1 MSVSLRQALPLCW
14 VLGLALPVSAMALQL
29 TDFTEFQGRV
39 AGSPAKEM
47 LTTAAE
53 SELAPCAAALPQ
65 RPLTL
70 LDVVEQALCNSP
82 RSAEAW
88 SIAKAQ
94 AAQVAVQKSNYLPRI
109 NVTAGTA
116 KVRNHVE
123 NSLFSSLDQDNNI
136 TNRTASLRLSWL
148 LADLGQRSAKLGQAQ
163 ALLNAANAAHDA
175 ALQEV
180 FITAAQAYFDNLTT
194 QATLTAFEDAELLA
208 KESLAAA
215 TAKFKAGV
223 GLVTDQLQAQT
234 AYAQARLDRTKA
246 EGDLK
251 NAHGTLSAAMGLM
264 ANTPFQLLKRSQP
277 LEQADFLNRVDVLI
291 QQALES
297 HPAILAAKSKVQ
309 AAEENMKAVRA
320 EGLPTLNLNTELSR
334 SDQMGY
340 QQLANFPASSVYST
354 TATVGLQL
362 NLPLFE
368 GFSRSYQV
376 QSAEAERQT
385 RVAELNRIMQQVS
398 LEVWK
403 SYHALMSERENL
415 RATEELIRHAQE
427 AFQVAQGRYQAG
439 VGNMIELLGAQN
451 ALSSARQQHIKSL
464 AALRAARLKLAA
476 NMGNVGL
483 WAIVE
488 PLNINGH

>member
-1 MSVSLRQALPLCW
+1 MSVSWRQIVGLCCALSGALPMN
-14 VLGLALPVSAMALQL
+14 ALALQL

-47 LTTAAE
+47 LTPAE
-53 SELAPCAAALPQ
+53 DSALAPCAAGLPQ
-65 RPLTL
+65 RQLTL

-82 RSAEAW
+82 RSTEAW
-88 SIAKAQ
+88 SVAKAQ
-94 AAQVAVQKSNYLPRI
+94 AAQVAVQKSNYLPRV
-109 NVTAGTA
+109 NVTAGAA

-163 ALLNAANAAHDA
+163 ALLSAANAAHDA
-175 ALQEV
+175 TLQEV

-194 QATLTAFEDAELLA
+194 QATLTAFEDAESLA

-215 TAKFKAGV
+215 TAKFQAGV
-223 GLVTDQLQAQT
+223 GLLTDQLQAQT
-234 AYAQARLDRTKA
+234 AYAQARLDRIKA

-264 ANTPFQLLKRSQP
+264 ANTPFQLLKRSQS
-277 LEQADFLNRVDVLI
+277 LDQGDFVHRVDVLI
-291 QQALES
+291 QQATES
-297 HPAILAAKSKVQ
+297 HPVIVAAKAKVL
-309 AAEENMKAVRA
+309 AAEENIKAVRA

-340 QQLANFPASSVYST
+340 QQLANFPASNVYST
-354 TATVGLQL
+354 SVNIGLQL
-362 NLPLFE
+362 NVPLFE

-385 RVAELNRIMQQVS
+385 RVAELNRALQQVS

-415 RATEELIRHAQE
+415 RATDELTRHAQE
-427 AFQVAQGRYQAG
+427 AFNVAQGRYQAG

-451 ALSSARQQHIKSL
+451 ALSGARQQHIKSL
-464 AALRAARLKLAA
+464 AALRAARLKLSA

-488 PLNINGH
+488 P

>member
-1 MSVSLRQALPLCW
+1 MSVSWRQI
-14 VLGLALPVSAMALQL
+14 LGLCCALSGALPVNAQALQL

-47 LTTAAE
+47 LEPDAGQ
-53 SELAPCAAALPQ
+53 SPCAAGLPP

-94 AAQVAVQKSNYLPRI
+94 AAQVAVQKSNYLPRV
-109 NVTAGTA
+109 NVTAGAA

-123 NSLFSSLDQDNNI
+123 NSLFSSLDQDNSI

-163 ALLNAANAAHDA
+163 ALLSAANAAHDA
-175 ALQEV
+175 ILQEV
-180 FITAAQAYFDNLTT
+180 FINAAQAYFDNLTT
-194 QATLTAFEDAELLA
+194 QATLTAFEQAESLA

-215 TAKFKAGV
+215 AAKFKAGV
-223 GLVTDQLQAQT
+223 GLLTDQLQAQT

-246 EGDLK
+246 EGELK
-251 NAHGTLSAAMGLM
+251 NAHGALSAAMGLM
-264 ANTPFQLLKRSQP
+264 ANTPFALLKRGQSI
-277 LEQADFLNRVDVLI
+277 EQADFVQRVDALI
-291 QQALES
+291 QQATES
-297 HPAILAAKSKVQ
+297 HPAILAAKAKLL
-309 AAEENMKAVRA
+309 AAEENIKAVRA

-340 QQLANFPASSVYST
+340 QQLANFPASNVYST
-354 TATVGLQL
+354 SATVGLQL
-362 NLPLFE
+362 NVPLFE

-376 QSAEAERQT
+376 QSAEADRQT
-385 RVAELNRIMQQVS
+385 RLAELNRVQQQVS
-398 LEVWK
+398 LDVWR
-403 SYHALMSERENL
+403 SYHALMAERENL
-415 RATEELIRHAQE
+415 RASEELMHHAQD
-427 AFQVAQGRYQAG
+427 AFNVAQGRYQAG

-451 ALSSARQQHIKSL
+451 ALSGARQQHIKSW
-464 AALRAARLKLAA
+464 ATLRAARLRLAA
-476 NMGNVGL
+476 QMGSVGL

-488 PLNINGH
+488 P

>member
-1 MSVSLRQALPLCW
+1 MSVTRRQAMPFCW
-14 VLGLALPVSAMALQL
+14 ALAVVLPVSAMALQL

-47 LTTAAE
+47 LAPQPE
-53 SELAPCAAALPQ
+53 SELAPCAAGLPP

-88 SIAKAQ
+88 SIAKVQ
-94 AAQVAVQKSNYLPRI
+94 AAQVAVQKSNYLPRV
-109 NVTAGTA
+109 NVSAGA
-116 KVRNHVE
+116 SKVRNHVE

-175 ALQEV
+175 TLQEV

-194 QATLTAFEDAELLA
+194 QATLTAFEDAESLA

-215 TAKFKAGV
+215 MAKFKAGV
-223 GLVTDQLQAQT
+223 GLLTDQLQAQT
-234 AYAQARLDRTKA
+234 AYAQARLDRIKA

-264 ANTPFQLLKRSQP
+264 ANTPFQLLKRS
-277 LEQADFLNRVDVLI
+277 LAGEQADFVNRVDVLI
-291 QQALES
+291 QQATES
-297 HPAILAAKSKVQ
+297 HPAILAAKAKVL
-309 AAEENMKAVRA
+309 AAEENIKAVRA

-340 QQLANFPASSVYST
+340 QQLANFPASNVYST
-354 TATVGLQL
+354 SATIGLQL
-362 NLPLFE
+362 NMPLFE

-385 RVAELNRIMQQVS
+385 RVAELNRTLQQVS

-427 AFQVAQGRYQAG
+427 AFNVAQGRYQAG

-451 ALSSARQQHIKSL
+451 ALSGARQQHIKSL

-488 PLNINGH
+488 P

>member
-1 MSVSLRQALPLCW
+1 MSVSWRQIVGLCCALSGALPMN
-14 VLGLALPVSAMALQL
+14 ALALQL

-47 LTTAAE
+47 LTPAE
-53 SELAPCAAALPQ
+53 DSALAPCAAGLPQ
-65 RPLTL
+65 RQLTL

-82 RSAEAW
+82 RSTEAW
-88 SIAKAQ
+88 SVAKAQ
-94 AAQVAVQKSNYLPRI
+94 AAQVAVQKSNYLPRV
-109 NVTAGTA
+109 NVTAGAA
-116 KVRNHVE
+116 KVRNQVE

-163 ALLNAANAAHDA
+163 ALLSAANAAHDA
-175 ALQEV
+175 TLQEV

-194 QATLTAFEDAELLA
+194 QATLTAFEDAESLA

-215 TAKFKAGV
+215 TAKFQAGV
-223 GLVTDQLQAQT
+223 GLLTDQLQAQT
-234 AYAQARLDRTKA
+234 AYAQARLDRIKA

-264 ANTPFQLLKRSQP
+264 ANTPFQLLKRSQS
-277 LEQADFLNRVDVLI
+277 LDQGDFVHRVDVLI
-291 QQALES
+291 QQATES
-297 HPAILAAKSKVQ
+297 HPVIVAAKAKVL
-309 AAEENMKAVRA
+309 AAEENIKAVRA

-340 QQLANFPASSVYST
+340 QQLANFPASNVYST
-354 TATVGLQL
+354 SVNIGLQL
-362 NLPLFE
+362 NVPLFE

-385 RVAELNRIMQQVS
+385 RVAELNRALQQVS

-415 RATEELIRHAQE
+415 RATDELTRHAQE
-427 AFQVAQGRYQAG
+427 AFNVAQGRYQAG

-451 ALSSARQQHIKSL
+451 ALSGARQQHIKSL
-464 AALRAARLKLAA
+464 AALRAARLKLSA

-488 PLNINGH
+488 P

>member
-1 MSVSLRQALPLCW
+1 MRLSSRQVLPLCW
-14 VLGLALPVSAMALQL
+14 AFSVLLPVSAMALQL

-39 AGSPAKEM
+39 AGSPTKAM
-47 LTTAAE
+47 LATPEAA
-53 SELAPCAAALPQ
+53 ELAPCAAGLPP

-82 RSAEAW
+82 RSVEAW
-88 SIAKAQ
+88 SVAKAQ
-94 AAQVAVQKSNYLPRI
+94 AAQVAVQKSNYLPRV
-109 NVTAGTA
+109 NVTAGAA

-123 NSLFSSLDQDNNI
+123 NSLFSSLDQDNDI

-175 ALQEV
+175 TLQEV
-180 FITAAQAYFDNLTT
+180 FITAAQAYFDHLTT

-208 KESLAAA
+208 RESLAAA

-223 GLVTDQLQAQT
+223 GLLTDQLQAQT

-264 ANTPFQLLKRSQP
+264 ANTSFQLLKRSQSA
-277 LEQADFLNRVDVLI
+277 EQSDFVQRVDVLI
-291 QQALES
+291 QQVTES
-297 HPAILAAKSKVQ
+297 HPAILAAKAKVL
-309 AAEENMKAVRA
+309 AAEENIKAVRA

-340 QQLANFPASSVYST
+340 QQLANFPASNVYST
-354 TATVGLQL
+354 SATVGLQL
-362 NLPLFE
+362 NVPLFE
-368 GFSRSYQV
+368 GFSRSYLV
-376 QSAEAERQT
+376 QSAEAEHQT
-385 RVAELNRIMQQVS
+385 RVAELNRTLQQVS

-403 SYHALMSERENL
+403 SYHALMSERESL
-415 RATEELIRHAQE
+415 RATEELMRNAQE
-427 AFQVAQGRYQAG
+427 AFNVAQGRYQAG

-451 ALSSARQQHIKSL
+451 ALSGARQQHIKSL

-488 PLNINGH
+488 P

>member
-1 MSVSLRQALPLCW
+1 MSVSWRQIVGLCCALSGALPMN
-14 VLGLALPVSAMALQL
+14 ALALQL

-47 LTTAAE
+47 LTPAE
-53 SELAPCAAALPQ
+53 DSALAPCAAGLPQ

-82 RSAEAW
+82 RSTEAW
-88 SIAKAQ
+88 SVAKAQ
-94 AAQVAVQKSNYLPRI
+94 AAQVAVQKSNYLPRV
-109 NVTAGTA
+109 NVTAGAA

-163 ALLNAANAAHDA
+163 ALLSAANAAHDA
-175 ALQEV
+175 TLQEV

-194 QATLTAFEDAELLA
+194 QATLTAFEDAESLA

-215 TAKFKAGV
+215 TAKFQAGV
-223 GLVTDQLQAQT
+223 GLLTDQLQAQT
-234 AYAQARLDRTKA
+234 AYAQARLDRIKA

-264 ANTPFQLLKRSQP
+264 ANTPFQLLKRSQS
-277 LEQADFLNRVDVLI
+277 LDQGDFVHRVDVLI
-291 QQALES
+291 QQATES
-297 HPAILAAKSKVQ
+297 HPVIVAAKAKVL
-309 AAEENMKAVRA
+309 AAEENIKAVRA

-340 QQLANFPASSVYST
+340 QQLANFPASNVYST
-354 TATVGLQL
+354 SVNIGLQL
-362 NLPLFE
+362 NVPLFE

-385 RVAELNRIMQQVS
+385 RVAELNRALQQVS

-403 SYHALMSERENL
+403 SYHALMSERENM
-415 RATEELIRHAQE
+415 RATDELTRHAQE
-427 AFQVAQGRYQAG
+427 AFNVAQGRYQAG

-451 ALSSARQQHIKSL
+451 ALSGARQQHIKSL
-464 AALRAARLKLAA
+464 AALRAARLKLSA

-488 PLNINGH
+488 P

>member
-1 MSVSLRQALPLCW
+1 MSVSWRQI
-14 VLGLALPVSAMALQL
+14 LGLCCALSGALPVNALALQL

-47 LTTAAE
+47 LTPAE
-53 SELAPCAAALPQ
+53 DSALAPCAAGLPQ

-82 RSAEAW
+82 RSTEAW
-88 SIAKAQ
+88 SVAKAQ

-109 NVTAGTA
+109 NVTAGAA

-136 TNRTASLRLSWL
+136 TNRTANLRLSWL
-148 LADLGQRSAKLGQAQ
+148 LADLGQRSARLGQAQ
-163 ALLNAANAAHDA
+163 ALLSAANAAHDA
-175 ALQEV
+175 TLQEV

-194 QATLTAFEDAELLA
+194 QATLTAFEDAESLA

-215 TAKFKAGV
+215 TAKFQAGV
-223 GLVTDQLQAQT
+223 GLLTDQLQAQT
-234 AYAQARLDRTKA
+234 AYAQARLDRIKA
-246 EGDLK
+246 EGELK

-264 ANTPFQLLKRSQP
+264 ANTPFQLLKRSQS
-277 LEQADFLNRVDVLI
+277 LDQGDFVHRVDVLI
-291 QQALES
+291 QQAMES
-297 HPAILAAKSKVQ
+297 HPVIVAAKAKVL
-309 AAEENMKAVRA
+309 AAEENIKAVRA

-340 QQLANFPASSVYST
+340 QQLANFPASNVYST
-354 TATVGLQL
+354 SVNIGLQL
-362 NLPLFE
+362 NVPLFE

-385 RVAELNRIMQQVS
+385 RVAELNRALQQVS

-415 RATEELIRHAQE
+415 RATDELTRHAQE
-427 AFQVAQGRYQAG
+427 AFNVAQGRYQAG

-451 ALSSARQQHIKSL
+451 ALSGARQQHIKSL
-464 AALRAARLKLAA
+464 AALRAARLKLSA

-488 PLNINGH
+488 P